1 MSFSKH
7 ALLVL
12 LVLVAAVPAT
22 AQSQLQLQQQM
33 KGGAGEGK
41 PPLPLHANVSL
52 THSVG
57 SGTFVA
63 SPFNPTVSSN
73 LTLNPLIAWQGFTF
87 LVNQTFGFEY
97 TQSDLNAAAN
107 QIEMSDTILLAR
119 YGRLA
124 LPDWNLMVIPTVG
137 YQLPLSL
144 ASRQSGSLGTPTA
157 ALRGIWSLPEQGL
170 SFYLQASTGYSLLI
184 PALANRFLQEETRP
198 LNDRV
203 IGPITPVTC
212 NPRNAG
218 ELLSYG
224 CHEGLLPSVWRWNSA
239 TGVSWNGL
247 DGALSV
253 NLDLAYSQAFSVFTG
268 PNDALKADNAVS
280 GLVPRQFSSGNLSAT
295 WIPAGWVFLTLGVN
309 SFQPALAAD
318 GKGLRFPIWDFV
330 SPYNNFSQIY
340 FDTTFSI

>member
-1 MSFSKH
+1 MSSLQR
-7 ALLVL
+7 ALLVVVA
-12 LVLVAAVPAT
+12 LVTALPAG

-63 SPFNPTVSSN
+63 SPFNPTLSSN
-73 LTLNPLIAWQGFTF
+73 LTLNPLIAWNGFTF

-97 TQSDLNAAAN
+97 TQSDLNSAPN

-124 LPDWNLMVIPTVG
+124 LSDLNLMLIPTLG
-137 YQLPLSL
+137 FQLPLSL
-144 ASRQSGSLGTPTA
+144 LSRQSGSLGTPTA
-157 ALRGIWSLPEQGL
+157 AVRGIWSLPDQGV
-170 SFYLQASTGYSLLI
+170 SVYLQAAGGYSLLV

-224 CHEGLLPSVWRWNSA
+224 CHEGLLPAQWRWTTA

-253 NLDLAYSQAFSVFTG
+253 NLDLAYSQSFSVFTG
-268 PNDALKADNAVS
+268 PNDALKAGDAVA

-309 SFQPALAAD
+309 SFQPALSAD
-318 GKGLRFPIWDFV
+318 GQGLRFPIWDFV